1 MWRHITGVEQ
11 PAIKIKL
18 DNNEKLKRKRT
29 YAQIKR
35 KRKFQTSWQKKRN
48 WLVHNSEI
56 DRMTCSV
63 CIQYASSDIDK
74 KADFV
79 TTGSSNLKLEFVI
92 SHETSEQH
100 LRSVGKQSVKENSSV
115 NSAAAKIVQSL
126 NKNVFNRMTNLF
138 RNVHA
143 LIKKDVHSQTLYE
156 CMNLMKLKVLT
167 LGKHIE
173 MKNRSLTL
181 HITLLRLKNKN

>member
-1 MWRHITGVEQ
+1 
-11 PAIKIKL
+11 
-18 DNNEKLKRKRT
+18 
-29 YAQIKR
+29 
-35 KRKFQTSWQKKRN
+35 
-48 WLVHNSEI
+48 
-56 DRMTCSV
+56 MTCSV

-143 LIKKDVHSQTLYE
+143 LIKKETSIHRLYMDV
-156 CMNLMKLKVLT
+156 
-167 LGKHIE
+167 
-173 MKNRSLTL
+173 
-181 HITLLRLKNKN
+181 

>member
-18 DNNEKLKRKRT
+18 DNNEKLERKRT
-29 YAQIKR
+29 YDQIKR

-115 NSAAAKIVQSL
+115 NSAAAKIIQSL
-126 NKNVFNRMTNLF
+126 NKNVFNRMTNLY